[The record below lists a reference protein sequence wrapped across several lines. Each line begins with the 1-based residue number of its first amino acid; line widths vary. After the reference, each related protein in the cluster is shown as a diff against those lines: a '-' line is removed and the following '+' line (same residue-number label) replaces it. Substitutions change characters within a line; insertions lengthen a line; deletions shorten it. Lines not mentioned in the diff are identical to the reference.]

1 MTHCSQFHFKLS
13 NTGAKG
19 IRCASTSWVAVGAGK
34 LVDEV
39 EAHLDIP
46 FYHEVE
52 YAGVVMEE
60 CLFDKDQDDLGYQ
73 N

>member
-19 IRCASTSWVAVGAGK
+19 IGCASTSWAAV
-34 LVDEV
+34 V

-52 YAGVVMEE
+52 YAGVVMEG
-60 CLFDKDQDDLGYQ
+60 CLFDKNQDDLAYQ